1 MKKGILAL
9 SIILL
14 LGLCTGCSS
23 EGKVKRDKPQ
33 STDLTAV
40 NVNEIV
46 LGVSSKS
53 LDLTKYSAVPNEQ
66 TADEKNTQYFEELQ
80 ITTDDDGV
88 VTLIKGIV
96 GPGTRVNVNDSQ
108 PLSISEVLEKLGSN
122 YNEYWFDREQN
133 IKAYTYYDEIQK
145 IYATFATFDDN
156 LIWLILN
163 E

>member
-14 LGLCTGCSS
+14 LGFCIGCSS
-23 EGKVKRDKPQ
+23 EGKVKRDKPE

-108 PLSISEVLEKLGSN
+108 PLSISEVVEKLGSN

-133 IKAYTYYDEIQK
+133 IQAYTYYDEIQK

>member
-1 MKKGILAL
+1 MGFCI
-9 SIILL
+9 
-14 LGLCTGCSS
+14 GCSS
-23 EGKVKRDKPQ
+23 EGKVKRDKPE

-66 TADEKNTQYFEELQ
+66 TAD
-80 ITTDDDGV
+80 DDGV

-96 GPGTRVNVNDSQ
+96 GPGTRVNVNDLQ
-108 PLSISEVLEKLGSN
+108 PLSISEVVEKLGSN

-145 IYATFATFDDN
+145 IYATFATFHDN

>member
-14 LGLCTGCSS
+14 LGFCIGCSS
-23 EGKVKRDKPQ
+23 EGKVKRDKPE

-66 TADEKNTQYFEELQ
+66 TAD
-80 ITTDDDGV
+80 DDGV

-96 GPGTRVNVNDSQ
+96 GPGTRVNVNDLQ
-108 PLSISEVLEKLGSN
+108 P
-122 YNEYWFDREQN
+122 
-133 IKAYTYYDEIQK
+133 
-145 IYATFATFDDN
+145 
-156 LIWLILN
+156 
-163 E
+163 

>member
-14 LGLCTGCSS
+14 LGLCTGCNS

-46 LGVSSKS
+46 LGVSSKN

-108 PLSISEVLEKLGSN
+108 PLSISEVVEKLGSN
-122 YNEYWFDREQN
+122 YNEYWFDR
-133 IKAYTYYDEIQK
+133 
-145 IYATFATFDDN
+145 
-156 LIWLILN
+156 
-163 E
+163 

>member
-14 LGLCTGCSS
+14 LGLCTGCNS

-46 LGVSSKS
+46 LGVSSKN

-66 TADEKNTQYFEELQ
+66 TA
-80 ITTDDDGV
+80 DDDGV

-108 PLSISEVLEKLGSN
+108 PLSISEVVEKLGSN